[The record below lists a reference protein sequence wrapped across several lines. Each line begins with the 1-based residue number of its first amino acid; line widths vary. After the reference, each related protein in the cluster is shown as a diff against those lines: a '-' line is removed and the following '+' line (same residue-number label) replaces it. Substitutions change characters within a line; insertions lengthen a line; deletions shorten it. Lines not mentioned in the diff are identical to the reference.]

1 MAKSFAIVSSG
12 ALALVLAVLIYF
24 AYFRTED
31 HQCTD
36 ARIAGGADLIGGPF
50 ELLSHEGNLVT
61 ERDVITGPTLIY
73 FGFTFCPDFC
83 PLDISRNLAA
93 IDLAEEQGVTVKPV
107 FISIDPARDT
117 VEVIADYV
125 AAYDPR
131 LLGLTGSLEQ
141 VDAAS
146 KAYRTFYRK
155 NGEGDED
162 YLMNH
167 STHSYLMDQDGFKTF
182 MRTDM
187 SAETVAEQLVCFA
200 KS

>member
-1 MAKSFAIVSSG
+1 MAKRFAMISS
-12 ALALVLAVLIYF
+12 AAMAVLLAVLIYF
-24 AYFRTED
+24 AYFRTD
-31 HQCTD
+31 AHQCTD
-36 ARIAGGADLIGGPF
+36 ARVAGGADLIGGSF
-50 ELLSHEGNLVT
+50 ELTAHTGEVVT
-61 ERDVITGPTLIY
+61 EQDVITGPTLIY

-93 IDLAEEQGVTVKPV
+93 VDIAASRGVSVKPV

-117 VEVIADYV
+117 VDVVADYV

-131 LLGLTGSLEQ
+131 LLGLTGTAEQ
-141 VDAAS
+141 VDVAS

-162 YLMNH
+162 YLMDH
-167 STHSYLMDQDGFKTF
+167 STHSYLMDKDGFKTF

-187 SAETVAEQLVCFA
+187 SPEDVAEQLVCFA
-200 KS
+200 NN